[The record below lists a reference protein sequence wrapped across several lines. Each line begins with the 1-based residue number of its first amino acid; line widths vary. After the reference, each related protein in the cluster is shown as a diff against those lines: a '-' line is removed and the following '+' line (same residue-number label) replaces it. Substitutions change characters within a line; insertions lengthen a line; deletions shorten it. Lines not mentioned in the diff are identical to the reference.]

1 VFVYSMT
8 QSLCGKDKMQP
19 SNLLG
24 KNDSMQKNIPQE
36 IKTLKIKIMNVI
48 ILPLIS
54 RQWSQLYE
62 NRFFLEGIK
71 IKLDHYYKLYK
82 LEDLLLYKN
91 IIHAF
96 ELMLNEHNQLT
107 DLERQLYKTE
117 GGFTSIVY
125 KTAMIKLKPEY
136 ELYDAIFGKPK
147 RENNQIYNDSIIAMI
162 QHLLTRENMTFQ
174 KIKEL
179 LLQA

>member
-1 VFVYSMT
+1 MT

-19 SNLLG
+19 NNLLG
-24 KNDSMQKNIPQE
+24 KNDSFQKNIPQE
-36 IKTLKIKIMNVI
+36 IKTLKIKIMNII

-54 RQWSQLYE
+54 RQWSELYE
-62 NRFFLEGIK
+62 NRIFLEGIK

-96 ELMLNEHNQLT
+96 ELMLNEHSQLT
-107 DLERQLYKTE
+107 DLESQLYKTE
-117 GGFTSIVY
+117 GFTSIVY

-136 ELYDAIFGKPK
+136 ELYDTIFGKPK
-147 RENNQIYNDSIIAMI
+147 REKNQSYNDSTILYI
-162 QHLLTRENMTFQ
+162 QHLLAKENMTFQ
-174 KIKEL
+174 KIKEQVL
-179 LLQA
+179 LHYT